1 MQAYEFINNLI
12 PPLKPKDKVK
22 LALNWMEEIRTDIL
36 PVVEESRFLG
46 FITED
51 LVFTINN
58 PETSIAEISL
68 DNVSCFVYQ
77 DKHIYDVIK
86 VASEF
91 HSNMIAVVDRENN
104 YLGVVTMEDA
114 ISAFADSLSI
124 QSNGAVLVLSM
135 NMTDY
140 SLFEI
145 ARIIESENTKIL
157 SSFLSS
163 DPLDDSK
170 IKLTL
175 KLDKTEI
182 RHVKATLE
190 RFGYRILDHF
200 QEEEGISG
208 EQERIDNLFRF
219 LQI

>member
-12 PPLKPKDKVK
+12 PPLKLNDKVK
-22 LALNWMEEIRTDIL
+22 LALNWMEEIRTDTL
-36 PVVEESRFLG
+36 PVVDESRFMG
-46 FITED
+46 FVTEE
-51 LVFTINN
+51 LVFSVNDPEINFAKIQLEN
-58 PETSIAEISL
+58 I
-68 DNVSCFVYQ
+68 SCFVYQ

-86 VASEF
+86 VASEY
-91 HSNMIAVVDRENN
+91 HSNMIAVVDRENH

-140 SLFEI
+140 SLSEI

-175 KLDKTEI
+175 KLDKTEL
-182 RHVKATLE
+182 RHVKATIE

-200 QEEEGISG
+200 QEEEGING

>member
-12 PPLKPKDKVK
+12 PPLKLKDKVK

-140 SLFEI
+140 SLF
-145 ARIIESENTKIL
+145 
-157 SSFLSS
+157 
-163 DPLDDSK
+163 
-170 IKLTL
+170 
-175 KLDKTEI
+175 
-182 RHVKATLE
+182 
-190 RFGYRILDHF
+190 
-200 QEEEGISG
+200 
-208 EQERIDNLFRF
+208 
-219 LQI
+219 

>member
-1 MQAYEFINNLI
+1 
-12 PPLKPKDKVK
+12 
-22 LALNWMEEIRTDIL
+22 
-36 PVVEESRFLG
+36 
-46 FITED
+46 
-51 LVFTINN
+51 
-58 PETSIAEISL
+58 
-68 DNVSCFVYQ
+68 
-77 DKHIYDVIK
+77 
-86 VASEF
+86 
-91 HSNMIAVVDRENN
+91 MIAVVDRENN

-145 ARIIESENTKIL
+145 ARVIESENTKIL

-175 KLDKTEI
+175 KLDKTEL

>member
-1 MQAYEFINNLI
+1 
-12 PPLKPKDKVK
+12 
-22 LALNWMEEIRTDIL
+22 MEEIRTDIL
-36 PVVEESRFLG
+36 PVVDENRFLG
-46 FITED
+46 FVSED

-86 VASEF
+86 VASEY

-145 ARIIESENTKIL
+145 ARVIESENTKIL

-175 KLDKTEI
+175 KLDKTEL

>member
-1 MQAYEFINNLI
+1 MLAYEFINNLI
-12 PPLKPKDKVK
+12 PPLKLKDKAK

-36 PVVEESRFLG
+36 PVVDDNRFMG
-46 FITED
+46 FVTED
-51 LVFTINN
+51 LVFTVNN
-58 PETSIAEISL
+58 PELTIANISL
-68 DNVSCFVYQ
+68 DNISCFVYQ

-145 ARIIESENTKIL
+145 SRIIESENTKIL

-175 KLDKTEI
+175 KLDKTEL

-200 QEEEGISG
+200 QEEDGISG

>member
-12 PPLKPKDKVK
+12 PPLKLTDKVK

-36 PVVEESRFLG
+36 PVVDEGRFMGFVTEE
-46 FITED
+46 
-51 LVFTINN
+51 LVFSNN
-58 PETSIAEISL
+58 KPETRFDEISL
-68 DNVSCFVYQ
+68 ENISCFVYL

-86 VASEF
+86 VASEY
-91 HSNMIAVVDRENN
+91 HSNMIAVVDRENH

-140 SLFEI
+140 SLSEI

-157 SSFLSS
+157 SSFISS

-175 KLDKTEI
+175 KLDKTEL
-182 RHVKATLE
+182 RHVKATIE

-200 QEEEGISG
+200 QEEEGING

>member
-12 PPLKPKDKVK
+12 PPLKLSDKVR

-36 PVVEESRFLG
+36 PVVDDSRFMG
-46 FITED
+46 FVTED
-51 LVFTINN
+51 LVFSINN
-58 PETSIAEISL
+58 PETRIAEVSL
-68 DNVSCFVYQ
+68 ANISCFVYQ

-86 VASEF
+86 VASEY

-104 YLGVVTMEDA
+104 YIGVVTMEDA

-145 ARIIESENTKIL
+145 ARVIESENTKIL
-157 SSFLSS
+157 SSFISS

-175 KLDKTEI
+175 KLDKTEL

>member
-12 PPLKPKDKVK
+12 PPLKLNDKVK

-36 PVVEESRFLG
+36 PVVDESRFMG
-46 FITED
+46 FVTEE
-51 LVFTINN
+51 LVFSLND
-58 PETSIAEISL
+58 PEVTFAKIQLENI
-68 DNVSCFVYQ
+68 SCFVYQ

-86 VASEF
+86 VASEY
-91 HSNMIAVVDRENN
+91 HSNMIAVVDRENH

-124 QSNGAVLVLSM
+124 QSAGAVLVLSM

-140 SLFEI
+140 SLSEI

-175 KLDKTEI
+175 KLDKTEL
-182 RHVKATLE
+182 RHVKATIE

-200 QEEEGISG
+200 QEEEGING